1 MASSKAWKAIFD
13 EYKIHKHDFSKNPY
27 YLSAKDIKIITR
39 HFDSVAEREVRVL
52 CKQDSRRDRPQVFI
66 DNNLFILPVKNGFYA
81 IVRGEGYVDIPIIES
96 STIEYHSKLDFHLDT
111 AVIGNSEMQHLDM
124 AYASSIIRTFMQ
136 DESLVLTIRGRK
148 YTPEFTFK
156 VGEQEVNVSSVQT
169 EVDAGYE
176 GKNNVVLVEAKSSK
190 SKDTIIRQ
198 MYYPFRQWELSTKK
212 KVYTIFFERDIK
224 EDTYNIWQFGFR
236 DPNDYNSIYL
246 IKSDKYKLMH
256 KNFVNKSRIIS

>member
-1 MASSKAWKAIFD
+1 MASSRAWQAIF
-13 EYKIHKHDFSKNPY
+13 EHYKILNHDFETIPY

-52 CKQDSRRDRPQVFI
+52 CKQDSRKDRPDVFV
-66 DNNLFILPVKNGFYA
+66 NNDLFILPVKNGYYA
-81 IVRGEGYVDIPIIES
+81 IVKGEGYVDIPEINSEI
-96 STIEYHSKLDFHLDT
+96 IEYHSKLDFHLDT

-124 AYASSIIRTFMQ
+124 AYASSIIRTFIQ
-136 DESLVLTIRGRK
+136 DDSLVLTIRGRK
-148 YTPEFTFK
+148 YTPEFTFN
-156 VGEQEVNVSSVQT
+156 VGHQEVNVKSVQT

-176 GKNNVVLVEAKSSK
+176 GKDSIVLVEAKSSN

-224 EDTYNIWQFGFR
+224 EDTYNVWQFGFK

-246 IKSDKYKLMH
+246 MRSERYKLLH
-256 KNFVNKSRIIS
+256 QNFENKTKIK